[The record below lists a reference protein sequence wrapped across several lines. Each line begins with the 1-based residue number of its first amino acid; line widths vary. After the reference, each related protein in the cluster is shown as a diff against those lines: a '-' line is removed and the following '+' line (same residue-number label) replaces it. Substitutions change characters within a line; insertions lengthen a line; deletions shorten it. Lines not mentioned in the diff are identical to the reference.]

1 MKCVSNENIHSGLV
15 AEFPRICIYTQQKV
29 SRKVNPS
36 TFFHTL
42 TNFHFLFTV
51 TLTRCFHQPKTR
63 YFIKVHIYHPLLPE
77 LLERMNTKTNVNAI
91 PYNYDI
97 PCHNKKK
104 LLVFSHDVHELSD
117 FNKPHVLNTN
127 HLEYSS
133 HQHQA
138 TEASDNSNN
147 NNNYSLNYIYLWNDS
162 KHLTFIY

>member
-51 TLTRCFHQPKTR
+51 TLTRYFHQPKTR

-97 PCHNKKK
+97 PCHNKKNC
-104 LLVFSHDVHELSD
+104 LYSRMMYMNYLILISRMFWILII
-117 FNKPHVLNTN
+117 LNTLLTN
-127 HLEYSS
+127 TKQLK
-133 HQHQA
+133 QA
-138 TEASDNSNN
+138 TTVTTTTITA
-147 NNNYSLNYIYLWNDS
+147 
-162 KHLTFIY
+162 